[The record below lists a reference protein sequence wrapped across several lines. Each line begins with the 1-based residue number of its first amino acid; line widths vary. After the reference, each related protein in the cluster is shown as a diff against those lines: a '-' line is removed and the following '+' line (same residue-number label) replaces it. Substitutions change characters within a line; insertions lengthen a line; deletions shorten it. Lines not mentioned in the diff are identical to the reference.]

1 MRYQRHFILN
11 LSEQR
16 DPRRADFRRGQSTIE
31 MAILIMIIV
40 FAFIAM
46 QVYLKR
52 GIQGRLRANIDSI
65 GEQYDP
71 EKTTSEFNLF
81 HDSDVT
87 TTSESSEEMYIDPTS
102 WSGQYQNR
110 VITMV
115 HTQTNYDNTVKT
127 GFEYVGAP

>member
-1 MRYQRHFILN
+1 MGQNRYLTFN
-11 LSEQR
+11 FVKKG
-16 DPRRADFRRGQSTIE
+16 DPRRADFRRGQSTVE
-31 MAILIMIIV
+31 MAILIMLIV

-87 TTSESSEEMYIDPTS
+87 TTSESTEEMYIDPTS

-115 HTQTNYDNTVKT
+115 HTQTHYDNTVKT

>member
-1 MRYQRHFILN
+1 MRHKRYCILN
-11 LSEQR
+11 LSEQGG
-16 DPRRADFRRGQSTIE
+16 PRRADFRRGQSTIE

-87 TTSESSEEMYIDPTS
+87 TTSESTEEMYIDPTS

-110 VITMV
+110 VITLV